1 MIWVSQKEALT
12 LLTFDMEMNDT
23 IAALATPPGE
33 GGLSVIR
40 ISGENALSIAKGL
53 FHSVSYTHLPLP
65 ATPYV

>member
-1 MIWVSQKEALT
+1 
-12 LLTFDMEMNDT
+12 MEMNDT

-53 FHSVSYTHLPLP
+53 FHSKAEIKNKVPPVQKVS
-65 ATPYV
+65 